1 MKKVGIATPIF
12 WGVAALTGV
21 GNVLLQ
27 VRRAHINGSWYGNE
41 GTTVIWGLYTL
52 MSLVN
57 AVLWAIRYKNGKQQ
71 AETVDKT
78 EE

>member
-1 MKKVGIATPIF
+1 MKKVGIGIPIF

-27 VRRAHINGSWYGNE
+27 VRRAHINGSWYGSE
-41 GTTVIWGLYTL
+41 GTTVIWVLYTL
-52 MSLVN
+52 LALVN
-57 AVLWAIRYKNGKQQ
+57 AILWTIRYKNGKKQG
-71 AETVDKT
+71 ET

>member
-12 WGVAALTGV
+12 WSVAALAGV

-52 MSLVN
+52 LALVN
-57 AVLWAIRYKNGKQQ
+57 AILWTIRYKNGKKQG
-71 AETVDKT
+71 ET

>member
-12 WGVAALTGV
+12 WSVAALAGV

-41 GTTVIWGLYTL
+41 GTTVIWVLYTL
-52 MSLVN
+52 LALVN
-57 AVLWAIRYKNGKQQ
+57 AILWTIRYKNGKKQG
-71 AETVDKT
+71 ET

>member
-1 MKKVGIATPIF
+1 MKKVGIATPIL
-12 WGVAALTGV
+12 WGVAALAGV

-27 VRRAHINGSWYGNE
+27 VRRAHINGGWYGSE
-41 GTTVIWGLYTL
+41 DTTVIWVLYTL

-57 AVLWAIRYKNGKQQ
+57 TVLWAIRYKNGKQQ
-71 AETVDKT
+71 AETVDKP

>member
-12 WGVAALTGV
+12 WSVAALTGV

-27 VRRAHINGSWYGNE
+27 VRRAHINGSWYGSE
-41 GTTVIWGLYTL
+41 GTTVIWVLYTL
-52 MSLVN
+52 LALVN
-57 AVLWAIRYKNGKQQ
+57 AILWTIRYKNGKKQG
-71 AETVDKT
+71 ET

>member
-1 MKKVGIATPIF
+1 MKKVGIGIPIL
-12 WGVAALTGV
+12 WGVAALAGV

-27 VRRAHINGSWYGNE
+27 VRGAHINGSWYGSE

-57 AVLWAIRYKNGKQQ
+57 TVLWAIRYKNGKKQG
-71 AETVDKT
+71 ETK
-78 EE
+78 E

>member
-1 MKKVGIATPIF
+1 MKKVGIGIPIL
-12 WGVAALTGV
+12 WGVAALAGV

-27 VRRAHINGSWYGNE
+27 VRRAHINGSWYGSE

-52 MSLVN
+52 MALVN
-57 AVLWAIRYKNGKQQ
+57 TVLWAIRYKNGKQQ
-71 AETVDKT
+71 AETVDKP

>member
-12 WGVAALTGV
+12 WSVAALAGV

-27 VRRAHINGSWYGNE
+27 VRRAHINGSWYGSE
-41 GTTVIWGLYTL
+41 GTTVIWVLYTL
-52 MSLVN
+52 LALVN
-57 AVLWAIRYKNGKQQ
+57 AILWTIRYKNGKKQG
-71 AETVDKT
+71 ET

>member
-1 MKKVGIATPIF
+1 MKKVGIATPIY

-27 VRRAHINGSWYGNE
+27 VRRAHINGSWYGSE
-41 GTTVIWGLYTL
+41 GTTVIWVLYTL
-52 MSLVN
+52 LALVN
-57 AVLWAIRYKNGKQQ
+57 AILWTIRYKNGKKQG
-71 AETVDKT
+71 ET

>member
-1 MKKVGIATPIF
+1 MKKVGIGIPIF

-52 MSLVN
+52 LALVN
-57 AVLWAIRYKNGKQQ
+57 AILWTIRYKTGKKQG
-71 AETVDKT
+71 ET

>member
-1 MKKVGIATPIF
+1 MKKVGIGIPIF

-27 VRRAHINGSWYGNE
+27 VRRAHINGSWYGSE
-41 GTTVIWGLYTL
+41 GTTVIWVLYTL
-52 MSLVN
+52 LALVN
-57 AVLWAIRYKNGKQQ
+57 AILWTIRYRNGKKQG
-71 AETVDKT
+71 ET

>member
-1 MKKVGIATPIF
+1 MKKVGIGIPIF
-12 WGVAALTGV
+12 WGAAALTGV

-27 VRRAHINGSWYGNE
+27 VRRAHINGSWYGSE

-52 MSLVN
+52 LALVN
-57 AVLWAIRYKNGKQQ
+57 AILWTIRYKNGKKQG
-71 AETVDKT
+71 ET

>member
-1 MKKVGIATPIF
+1 MKKVGIATPIL
-12 WGVAALTGV
+12 WGVAALAGV

-41 GTTVIWGLYTL
+41 GTTVIWVLYTL
-52 MSLVN
+52 LALVN
-57 AVLWAIRYKNGKQQ
+57 AILWTIRYKNGKKQG
-71 AETVDKT
+71 ET